1 MAKETAIAGYFL
13 GTDIQYSFHIKNEG
27 ETVSLDIALW
37 TLSWRV
43 RKIRSYPTAQQVLQA
58 AVVLEKYSTGGG
70 IVIGGLFNSDPAANL
85 QRAVVTVEDTDTD
98 TLKPG
103 SYQYELK
110 RIDVGFETVLAY
122 GRIEFIQG
130 VHTA

>member
-1 MAKETAIAGYFL
+1 MAKETVIDRYFL
-13 GTDIQYSFHIKNEG
+13 GSDEAYSFHIKNEG
-27 ETVSLDIALW
+27 ETVSLDIAVW

-58 AVVLEKYSTGGG
+58 TVVLEKSTGGAG
-70 IVIGGLFNSDPAANL
+70 IVIGGLFNSDPTTNL